1 LRSVELPKLVEIV
14 VGSNLKIMKKRE
26 KSVEN
31 VLLTLKERSKELN
44 CLYQVEELCSKPG
57 ITLEDIYIG
66 IVRAIPPGWQFPDVC
81 QAVIKIGDQK
91 FKLNEFEE
99 TDWIQVANI
108 QASDE
113 IIGTI
118 NVYYTE
124 ERPATD
130 EGPFSK
136 EERKLINTIAERLG
150 SRIFHERLKSV
161 FEEREYHKK
170 PESDWWII
178 IDLLRR
184 TDPKLMA
191 RISRKMLN
199 NLCWTGIEEA
209 EKLLENLS
217 PNFKAEESEL
227 LKDANRPF
235 QKKAV
240 EDILTINKKIFKI
253 AEGHLS
259 EKEILANIQKWIQE
273 DRTGFLV
280 SILENPASSLESIAG
295 AIERFHH
302 LSPQGVKLTT
312 PREKGFRVSLIRRLL
327 SDQPQFINI
336 AKHYIEV
343 DDFYN
348 LLSRII
354 YPAGS
359 HGKLGGKSSGLI
371 LATQILKKSSEK
383 NEVFSKIKI
392 PKTWYLTS
400 DGVLNFMQHNNLE
413 EVVEQKYKEIGHVRQ
428 EYPYVIHVF
437 KNSQFPPEIIRGLSL
452 ALDDFGDVPLIV
464 RSSSLLEDRMGTAFA
479 GKYKSLFIAN
489 RGSKKERLIA
499 LMDAIAEVYASTF
512 GPDPIEYRAERG
524 LIDFH
529 EEMGILI
536 QEVVG
541 TKVGHYY
548 LPAFAGVAFS
558 KNDFRW
564 SPRIKRDDGLVR
576 IVPGLGT
583 RAVDRL
589 SDDYPI
595 LVAPGQ
601 PGLNINVTLDE
612 KVRYSPKK
620 IDVINLKTQTFETIE
635 IQDLLKEYGYEYPK
649 INQLISVLH
658 EDHMQQPIGI
668 GVDFKNDY
676 VVMTFE
682 GLFTNS
688 PFLKQMHSILKELHR
703 KMENPVDIEFAFDGK
718 DFYLLQCRYQSYGK
732 DSAPAKI
739 PRDIPK
745 ERILFSAN
753 RYISNGTIPEI
764 THIVYVDPQKYS
776 ELSNRN
782 DILAVGRT
790 VGKLNQIL
798 PKHQFI
804 LMGPGRWGSR
814 GDIKLGV
821 SVTYSDIN
829 NTSMLIEIARKQKN
843 YVPDLSFGTHF
854 FQDLV
859 EASIRYLPLYP
870 DDRNIIFNEDFFQTS
885 QNTLSDLLP
894 DFTYLSDT
902 VHVIDV
908 RNTTEGCILKVLMNA
923 EEDTAIGFLTEP
935 TMQLELGEKTLSSDI
950 EQKTSNVHWR
960 WRLRN
965 IERLAEQI
973 DPDRFGV
980 KACYLFGST
989 KNATAGIESDIDVLV
1004 HFQGSENQKKEL
1016 LTWFEG
1022 WSLCLSQINFLRTG
1036 FKTDGLIDVHIVT
1049 DEDIKNRTSYAVK
1062 IGAVTDAAR
1071 SLPIGKTKSK
1081 KG

>member
-1 LRSVELPKLVEIV
+1 MNDHEQSI
-14 VGSNLKIMKKRE
+14 
-26 KSVEN
+26 EN
-31 VLLTLKERSKELN
+31 VIFSLKERAKELN
-44 CLYQVEELCSKPG
+44 CLYQVEELFGEPG
-57 ITLEDIYIG
+57 ITLKEIYEG
-66 IVRAIPPGWQFPDVC
+66 IIQAIPPGWQFSDVC
-81 QAVIKIGDQK
+81 HAKINVGDNEYK
-91 FKLNEFEE
+91 LVDFKE
-99 TDWIQVANI
+99 TAWVQTATIQV
-108 QASDE
+108 SEE
-113 IIGTI
+113 ISGKIS
-118 NVYYTE
+118 VYYTE
-124 ERPATD
+124 ERPVAD
-130 EGPFSK
+130 EGPFLK

-150 SRIFHERLKSV
+150 RRIFHERLKLV
-161 FEEREYHKK
+161 FEERESQKK
-170 PESDWWII
+170 QEGDWWVI

-199 NLCWTGIEEA
+199 YLCWNGIEAA
-209 EKLLENLS
+209 EILLESFS
-217 PNFKAEESEL
+217 PNHKAEESEL
-227 LKDANRPF
+227 LKDVNRPF
-235 QKKAV
+235 QRKAI
-240 EDILTINKKIFKI
+240 EDFLTVNRKIFKI
-253 AEGHLS
+253 AESHLS
-259 EKEILANIQKWIQE
+259 ENEIIANIQKWIQE

-280 SILENPASSLESIAG
+280 NILENPASSLEAIAG

-302 LSPQGVKLTT
+302 LTPQGIELTI

-336 AKHYIEV
+336 SKRYIGV
-343 DDFYN
+343 DDFFD
-348 LLSRII
+348 LLNRII

-359 HGKLGGKSSGLI
+359 HGKLGGKSSGII
-371 LATQILKKSSEK
+371 LATQILKKSIEE
-383 NEVFSKIKI
+383 NEVLSKIKV

-400 DGVLNFMQHNNLE
+400 DGVLNFMQYNNLE
-413 EVVEQKYKEIGHVRQ
+413 EVVEQKYKEIGRVRQ

-437 KNSQFPPEIIRGLSL
+437 KNSQLPPEIIRGLSL

-489 RGSKKERLIA
+489 QGSKKDRLIA

-512 GPDPIEYRAERG
+512 GPDPIEYRMERG
-524 LIDFH
+524 LVDYH
-529 EEMGILI
+529 EEMGILV

-558 KNDFRW
+558 KNEFRW
-564 SPRIKRDDGLVR
+564 SPRIKREDGLIR
-576 IVPGLGT
+576 MVPGLGT

-612 KVRYSPKK
+612 KIRYSPKN
-620 IDVINLKTQTFETIE
+620 IDVINLETQTFETIE
-635 IQDLLKEYGYEYPK
+635 IQKLLKKYGYEYPI
-649 INQLISVLH
+649 INQMISILR
-658 EDHMQQPIGI
+658 EDHIQQPIGL
-668 GVDFKNDY
+668 DFDLEKDFA
-676 VVMTFE
+676 VVTFE
-682 GLFTNS
+682 GLFTKT
-688 PFLKQMHSILKELHR
+688 PFLKQMYAILQELHR
-703 KMENPVDIEFAFDGK
+703 TMENPVDIEFAFDGK
-718 DFYLLQCRYQSYGK
+718 DFYLLQCRYQSYGQ

-739 PRDIPK
+739 PRDISK
-745 ERILFSAN
+745 EEILFSAK
-753 RYISNGTIPEI
+753 RYISNGAVPEI

-776 ELSNRN
+776 ELSNRTDLLN
-782 DILAVGRT
+782 VGRA

-821 SVTYSDIN
+821 SVTYSEIN

-870 DDRNIIFNEDFFQTS
+870 DDKGIIFNEDFFQNS
-885 QNTLSDLLP
+885 RNTLPDLLP
-894 DFTYLSDT
+894 EFAHLADSVY
-902 VHVIDV
+902 VIDV
-908 RNTTEGCILKVLMNA
+908 RSETGGNILKVLMNA
-923 EEDTAIGFLTEP
+923 EEDIAIGFFSEP
-935 TMQLELGEKTLSSDI
+935 TENLELKKDDLSSKV
-950 EQKTSNVHWR
+950 EQNFSDVHWR

-973 DPDRFGV
+973 DPKRFGV

-989 KNATAGIESDIDVLV
+989 KNATAGVESDIDVLI
-1004 HFQGSENQKKEL
+1004 HFRGSETQKMDL
-1016 LTWFEG
+1016 LSWFEG
-1022 WSLCLSQINFLRTG
+1022 WSLCLSQINYLRTG
-1036 FKTDGLIDVHIVT
+1036 CKTDGLIDVHLVT

-1071 SLPIGKTKSK
+1071 PLVIGK
-1081 KG
+1081 

>member
-1 LRSVELPKLVEIV
+1 MIKHDQSFEIV
-14 VGSNLKIMKKRE
+14 VTSLI
-26 KSVEN
+26 
-31 VLLTLKERSKELN
+31 ERAKELN
-44 CLYQVEELCSKPG
+44 CLFQIEELFSKPG
-57 ITLEDIYIG
+57 ITLDEIFMG
-66 IVRAIPPGWQFPDVC
+66 IIHAIPPGWQFTNICNAKIKFGDVEY
-81 QAVIKIGDQK
+81 KLDD
-91 FKLNEFEE
+91 FKE
-99 TDWIQVANI
+99 TVWIQTADI
-108 QASDE
+108 QVSEDTV
-113 IIGTI
+113 GTVC
-118 NVYYTE
+118 VYYTE
-124 ERPATD
+124 ERPPAD
-130 EGPFSK
+130 EGPFLN

-150 SRIFHERLKSV
+150 CRIFHEKLKLV

-199 NLCWTGIEEA
+199 YLCWNGINEA
-209 EKLLENLS
+209 ETLLENLN
-217 PNFKAEESEL
+217 PNYKAEESEL
-227 LKDANRPF
+227 LKDVNRPF
-235 QKKAV
+235 QRKAV
-240 EDILTINKKIFKI
+240 EDFLIFNKKIFNI
-253 AEGHLS
+253 AENHLS
-259 EKEILANIQKWIQE
+259 KNEILANIQKWIQE

-280 SILENPASSLESIAG
+280 NILENPASTLEAIAG

-302 LSPQGVKLTT
+302 LSPQGIELTNH
-312 PREKGFRVSLIRRLL
+312 REKGFRVSLIRRLL

-336 AKHYIEV
+336 AKRYIEV
-343 DDFYN
+343 DDFFD
-348 LLSRII
+348 LLNRII
-354 YPAGS
+354 YHSGS
-359 HGKLGGKSSGLI
+359 NGKLGGKSSGLI
-371 LATQILKKSSEK
+371 MAAQILKKSSEENK
-383 NEVFSKIKI
+383 ILSKIKI

-400 DGVLNFMQHNNLE
+400 DCLLNFMQYNNLE
-413 EVVEQKYKEIGHVRQ
+413 EVVEQKYREIGRVRQ

-489 RGSKKERLIA
+489 QGAKKNRLIA

-512 GPDPIEYRAERG
+512 GPDPIEYRMERG

-558 KNDFRW
+558 KNEFRW

-612 KVRYSPKK
+612 KIRYSPKK
-620 IDVINLKTQTFETIE
+620 IDVINLQTQTFETIE
-635 IQDLLKEYGYEYPK
+635 VQDLLKEYGHEYPK
-649 INQLISVLH
+649 INQLISVIH

-668 GVDFKNDY
+668 SVDFEKDFF
-676 VVMTFE
+676 VVSFE
-682 GLFTNS
+682 GFFNKT
-688 PFLKQMHSILKELHR
+688 PFLKQMHAILNELQR
-703 KMENPVDIEFAFDGK
+703 KMENPVDVEFAFDGE

-753 RYISNGTIPEI
+753 RYISNGSVPEI
-764 THIVYVDPQKYS
+764 THIVYVDLQKYS
-776 ELSNRN
+776 EISNRN
-782 DILAVGRT
+782 DLLEVGRA

-821 SVTYSDIN
+821 SVTYSEIN
-829 NTSMLIEIARKQKN
+829 NTSMLIEIARKQKD

-870 DDRNIIFNEDFFQTS
+870 DDRDIIFNEDFFKKS
-885 QNTLSDLLP
+885 NNTFSDLLP
-894 DFTYLSDT
+894 EFAHLVNTI
-902 VHVIDV
+902 HVIDV
-908 RNTTEGCILKVLMNA
+908 RDTTDGYILKVLMNA
-923 EEDTAIGFLTEP
+923 EEDVAIGFLIEP
-935 TMQLELGEKTLSSDI
+935 SEQLELKKDDLSSKVDQ
-950 EQKTSNVHWR
+950 ELSDVHWR

-973 DPDRFGV
+973 DSARFGV

-989 KNATAGIESDIDVLV
+989 KNATAGIESDIDILI
-1004 HFQGSENQKKEL
+1004 HFHGTESQRRDL
-1016 LTWFEG
+1016 LSWIEG
-1022 WSLCLSQINFLRTG
+1022 WSLCLSQINYLRTG
-1036 FKTDGLIDVHIVT
+1036 CKTDGLIDVHIVT

-1071 SLPIGKTKSK
+1071 PLVIGKK
-1081 KG
+1081 KNSNR